1 MPIAQGKSRSTRS
14 ASSRNCGETCAANG
28 SGSAMR
34 AQISG
39 RDASSR
45 RARSRERSSSGSA
58 PTRQPARMTGTSNGR
73 PAPCSPA
80 GTMRSLRIRPSS
92 SNSRSTC
99 LRPGQVALPAER
111 LRRGWPSRI
120 PPWSVD
126 VRFAER
132 WGRAAG
138 QRGQARVTPRRR
150 APCRLSGP
158 PNPRVDA
165 PPAVR
170 ARALRSPRKLH
181 SRSLHLPVARLARR
195 CHPAVLRSR

>member
-1 MPIAQGKSRSTRS
+1 MSQPRLSRASYAALPPVDRDVHRADIA
-14 ASSRNCGETCAANG
+14 
-28 SGSAMR
+28 
-34 AQISG
+34 
-39 RDASSR
+39 
-45 RARSRERSSSGSA
+45 SA
-58 PTRQPARMTGTSNGR
+58 PDSACQSLKESRDRLVR
-73 PAPCSPA
+73 PAHAIAARLVLPTVRGLRCGRRYPA

-158 PNPRVDA
+158 PNPRADA

-170 ARALRSPRKLH
+170 ARVLRSPRKLH